1 MDSDN
6 LVDLD
11 TLFDTVAFKTQVMV
25 FVGSNELLTRP
36 WCMGEITT
44 AHRHKI
50 PSVKLGLPD
59 FSEPKDDFIDTYAA
73 IVDLSVLTCHGIA
86 IKDAQDAMRWF
97 RSLPEIS
104 VPAEIHDARMKD
116 VANAIMDIGGAVDL
130 SQATQKKKS
139 LRATTEGQ
147 TSTRIIV
154 DVRNWETCS
163 AGMILE
169 RMLAVHYVD
178 RPDIMPSVL
187 TSEDM
192 VPAATKQV
200 ILICSSGALE
210 SENVMERLLQVSD
223 RKLPVSPVISEDG
236 FSFPT
241 ATFVEDHRALA
252 SSILN
257 KQQSSTDNVD
267 EQLEAIKSMFAIIGI
282 MFTAKHASD
291 KVLQTKAEEIAARV
305 DYLEKAGI
313 SQRLSDRSKLP
324 IENSGR
330 DSSKNSGRD
339 KSEAVGVAEELQGL

>member
-1 MDSDN
+1 
-6 LVDLD
+6 LDLD
-11 TLFDTVAFKTQVMV
+11 SLFDTVAFKTQVMV

-36 WCMGEITT
+36 WCMGELTT

-59 FSEPKDDFIDTYAA
+59 FSDPTDDFINGYATTMG
-73 IVDLSVLTCHGIA
+73 DLSVLTCHGIA

-116 VANAIMDIGGAVDL
+116 VTNAIMESRGAVDL
-130 SQATQKKKS
+130 SQASHKKKS
-139 LRATTEGQ
+139 QRATAEGQ

-154 DVRNWETCS
+154 DARNWESCS

-187 TSEDM
+187 TSEDV

-200 ILICSSGALE
+200 ILICSFGALE

-223 RKLPVSPVISEDG
+223 RKLPVSPVITEYG
-236 FSFPT
+236 FRFPT
-241 ATFVEDHRALA
+241 ASFVEEHRALA
-252 SSILN
+252 STILHQ
-257 KQQSSTDNVD
+257 QQSNTDNVD
-267 EQLEAIKSMFAIIGI
+267 EQLEAIKNMFAIIGI
-282 MFTAKHASD
+282 MFTANNASD
-291 KVLQTKAEEIAARV
+291 KVLQTKAEEIAGRV
-305 DYLEKAGI
+305 DYLEKAAD
-313 SQRLSDRSKLP
+313 SRKLS
-324 IENSGR
+324 ENKAPTK
-330 DSSKNSGRD
+330 DSGRD
-339 KSEAVGVAEELQGL
+339 KSETTGVANELQGL